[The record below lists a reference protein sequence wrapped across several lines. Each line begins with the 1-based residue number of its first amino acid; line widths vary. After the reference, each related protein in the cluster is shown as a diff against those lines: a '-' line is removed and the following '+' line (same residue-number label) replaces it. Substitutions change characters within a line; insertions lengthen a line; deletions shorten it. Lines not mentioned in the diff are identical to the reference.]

1 MLERRSALASHSYSI
16 PGTRVGPANFTET
29 RVRLAERRPL
39 SILQVS
45 AFALTLQDAA
55 SQLAAALA
63 TAPPIPNRWSGSRE
77 RNVRHLAPGVW
88 QVVGAEG
95 SLPDA
100 ARLRADLAAVATVVD
115 LSHARTCV
123 QIAGPDAPSVLAKFC
138 GLDLHASQ
146 FPTGSA
152 ANTRFGHIGMT
163 LVRLGDAPSFEML
176 VFRGYAEF
184 VFDELVEA
192 GREYGMVIGG

>member
-45 AFALTLQDAA
+45 AFATALQDAA
-55 SQLAAALA
+55 SQLAAAMA
-63 TAPPIPNRWSGSRE
+63 IAPPIPNRWSGSRE
-77 RNVRHLAPGVW
+77 RNVRHLGPGVW
-88 QVVGAEG
+88 QVVGSEG
-95 SLPDA
+95 SLPDV
-100 ARLRADLAAVATVVD
+100 ARLREDLAAVATVVD
-115 LSHARTCV
+115 LSHARTCL
-123 QIAGPDAPSVLAKFC
+123 QIAGPDAPAVLAKFC
-138 GLDLHASQ
+138 GLDLHRSQ

-152 ANTRFGHIGMT
+152 TNTRFGHLGMT

-184 VFDELVEA
+184 VFDELVAA
-192 GREYGMVIGG
+192 GREYGMVVGG